1 MATTRRNTSDSNKPE
16 PKKRSPQKKDAEEP
30 KKRGRGRPKK
40 EIDYDAVE
48 KLAMI
53 QCTQEEIASFLNI
66 STRTL
71 QKDEEFLRIYK
82 RGMDNG
88 KISLRRKQFKI
99 ADKNPSM
106 AIFLGKQ
113 YLGQT
118 DKIDNSI
125 TLEEESDPLSKAFEE
140 LMGNDKGIQRETA
153 SDSGIPEN

>member
-1 MATTRRNTSDSNKPE
+1 MAGVRRNTADNNKPE
-16 PKKRSPQKKDAEEP
+16 PKKRSPKNAEAEAP
-30 KKRGRGRPKK
+30 KKRGGGRPKK
-40 EIDYDAVE
+40 VIDYDTVE

-53 QCTQEEIASFLNI
+53 QCTQDEISSFLGI

-71 QKDEEFLRIYK
+71 QKDKEFLRLYK
-82 RGMDNG
+82 KGMDNG

-118 DKIDNSI
+118 DKVDNSM
-125 TLEEESDPLSKAFEE
+125 TFEDESDPLSKAFEE
-140 LMGNDKGIQRETA
+140 LMSNDKGIQRETTE
-153 SDSGIPEN
+153 DSGISEN